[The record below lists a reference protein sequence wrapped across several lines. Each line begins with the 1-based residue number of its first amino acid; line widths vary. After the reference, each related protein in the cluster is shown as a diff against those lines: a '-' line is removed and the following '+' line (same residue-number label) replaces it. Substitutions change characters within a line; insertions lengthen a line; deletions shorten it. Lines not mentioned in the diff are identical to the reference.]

1 MKLCTFV
8 SVDRIPCPALATDDS
23 PFCPV
28 HRDKD
33 RFERISRRKTA
44 PAVFCVK
51 CGEIIAPGTLQKHTD
66 TGPVHAEFYCT
77 GKPQKSDR

>member
-1 MKLCTFV
+1 VKLCTFV

-23 PFCPV
+23 DFCPV

-44 PAVFCVK
+44 PVVVCVA
-51 CGEIIAPGTLQKHTD
+51 CGEAIAPGTLSKHTD
-66 TGPVHAEFYCT
+66 QGPVHGEFHCI
-77 GKPQKSDR
+77 GKQQK